1 MSNSK
6 DAVRKILDAV
16 KADKRT
22 SLTAPEGKL
31 VCDAYGIPVPKEGVA
46 KSAAEAAK
54 IATDMG
60 FPVVM
65 KIVSP
70 DILHKTEAGGVMVG
84 VKTAADAEKNYATI
98 LANAK
103 KYKADAKIEGI
114 QVQQML
120 LGGQEVIIGAVT
132 DGSFGKLV
140 AFGLGGVL
148 VEVLKDITFRLAPA
162 TKEDALSMLD
172 GIQAHEMLKGVRG
185 SDPANRDAIADIIV
199 NVSKLITDF
208 PEIAEMDLNPV
219 FATKSNAIAADVR
232 IVVDF
237 EPKPP
242 RPRPN
247 HDDIVRQMN
256 RIMKPKSVAV
266 IGASAENGKIGN
278 SVMKNLINGGYKG
291 EIYPIHPKADEIMGK
306 KVYKS
311 VKDVPGEV
319 DIAVFAIPANF
330 VAGALIECGEK
341 KVVGAIL
348 IPSGYAETGNIKG
361 QEEIQAIGQKYGIR
375 LMGPNIYGFYY
386 THANLCATFC
396 TAYDVKGSAA
406 LSSQS
411 GGIGMAIIG
420 FSRSAKMGV
429 SAIVGLGNKS
439 DIDEDDLLTFF
450 EQDDNTQIIAQ
461 HCEDL
466 KDGRAFAEV
475 AKRVSKKKPIVVLK
489 AGRTS
494 AGAKAASSHTGA
506 LAGNDKIYEDVF
518 NQSGVIRARSLRDML
533 EFARGIPVL
542 PTPKGENVVIITGA
556 GGSGVLLSDACID
569 NNLQADDDPA
579 GSRCGVPQVHPAVR
593 RGRQPG
599 RHHRRRAADHLRQ
612 HRQARARRPAHPFAD
627 PRLLAHHRDAA
638 DGVCEEHGR
647 GEERDEGQGHREADR
662 GLAGRRHRGRGSR
675 RLSLP
680 ERHRRLRL
688 LDRNSGRGARREVQ
702 VGARRGPAVSV
713 NSSHSGMRASRG
725 PGMRIPGSRCAR
737 TGMHGNQARFAFQPS
752 RCHRPIQRRGDGEAG
767 AGRQRIDHEILK
779 SGMPARR
786 PELQNLDHADHHDG
800 DRCREQPVP
809 RIGQAEASPT
819 RTKASACSPSWPR
832 SECGRKRGGPSVAK
846 VTAAARSQAMILRM
860 MVIATG

>member
-1 MSNSK
+1 MSHSK

-16 KADKRT
+16 RADKRS

-46 KSAAEAAK
+46 KSAAEAVKLASG
-54 IATDMG
+54 MG

-84 VKTAADAEKNYATI
+84 IKTAEDVEKNYATI

-103 KYKADAKIEGI
+103 KYKSDAKIEGI

-148 VEVLKDITFRLAPA
+148 VEVLKDITFRMAPA

-199 NVSKLITDF
+199 NVSQLITDF
-208 PEIAEMDLNPV
+208 PEISEMDLNPV
-219 FATKSNAIAADVR
+219 FATKSDAIAADVR

-237 EPKPP
+237 DPKPP

-291 EIYPIHPKADEIMGK
+291 EIYPIHPKADEILGK

-330 VAGALIECGEK
+330 VAAALTECGEK

-348 IPSGYAETGNIKG
+348 IPSGYAETGNMKG
-361 QEEIQAIGQKYGIR
+361 QEEIQAIGQKYGVR

-569 NNLQADDDPA
+569 NKLSLMQIPPDLDAAFRKFIPPFGAAGNPVDITGGEPPITYVNTVKLGLEDPRIHSLILGYWHTIVTPPMVFAKNMVEVKNAMKAKGIEKPIVASLA
-579 GSRCGVPQVHPAVR
+579 GDIEVEE
-593 RGRQPG
+593 
-599 RHHRRRAADHLRQ
+599 AADYLYQ
-612 HRQARARRPAHPFAD
+612 NGIVAYAYSTEIPVAVLGAKYKW
-627 PRLLAHHRDAA
+627 A
-638 DGVCEEHGR
+638 
-647 GEERDEGQGHREADR
+647 
-662 GLAGRRHRGRGSR
+662 
-675 RLSLP
+675 
-680 ERHRRLRL
+680 
-688 LDRNSGRGARREVQ
+688 RGA
-702 VGARRGPAVSV
+702 G
-713 NSSHSGMRASRG
+713 
-725 PGMRIPGSRCAR
+725 
-737 TGMHGNQARFAFQPS
+737 
-752 RCHRPIQRRGDGEAG
+752 
-767 AGRQRIDHEILK
+767 L
-779 SGMPARR
+779 
-786 PELQNLDHADHHDG
+786 L
-800 DRCREQPVP
+800 
-809 RIGQAEASPT
+809 
-819 RTKASACSPSWPR
+819 
-832 SECGRKRGGPSVAK
+832 
-846 VTAAARSQAMILRM
+846 
-860 MVIATG
+860 

>member
-31 VCDAYGIPVPKEGVA
+31 VCDAYGIPVPREGVA
-46 KSAAEAAK
+46 KSASEAAR
-54 IATDMG
+54 IASDMD

-84 VKTAADAEKNYATI
+84 VKTAAEAEKNYATI

-103 KYKADAKIEGI
+103 KYKADARIEGI

-120 LGGQEVIIGAVT
+120 QGGQEVIVGAVT

-162 TKEDALSMLD
+162 TKQDALSMLD
-172 GIQAHEMLKGVRG
+172 GIQAHEMLRGVRG
-185 SDPANRDAIADIIV
+185 SDPVNRDAIADIIV
-199 NVSKLITDF
+199 NVSRLITDF

-219 FATKSNAIAADVR
+219 FATKSNAVAADVR

-237 EPKPP
+237 APKPP

-278 SVMKNLINGGYKG
+278 SVMKNLINGGYQG
-291 EIYPIHPKADEIMGK
+291 AIYPIHPKADEILGK

-311 VKDVPGEV
+311 VKDIPGEV
-319 DIAVFAIPANF
+319 DIAVFAIPASL
-330 VAGALIECGEK
+330 VAGALTECGEK

-450 EQDDNTQIIAQ
+450 EQDDNTKIIAQ

-475 AKRVSKKKPIVVLK
+475 ARRVSKKKPIVVLK

-569 NNLQADDDPA
+569 NNLKLMTIPPDLDAAFRKFIPPFGAAGNPVDITGGEPPITYVNTVKLGLEDPRIHALILGYWHTIVTPPMVFARNMVEIKNEMKAKGIEKPIVASLA
-579 GSRCGVPQVHPAVR
+579 GDIEVEE
-593 RGRQPG
+593 
-599 RHHRRRAADHLRQ
+599 AADYLYQ
-612 HRQARARRPAHPFAD
+612 NGIVAYAYSTEIPVAVLGAKYKW
-627 PRLLAHHRDAA
+627 A
-638 DGVCEEHGR
+638 
-647 GEERDEGQGHREADR
+647 
-662 GLAGRRHRGRGSR
+662 
-675 RLSLP
+675 
-680 ERHRRLRL
+680 
-688 LDRNSGRGARREVQ
+688 RGA
-702 VGARRGPAVSV
+702 G
-713 NSSHSGMRASRG
+713 
-725 PGMRIPGSRCAR
+725 
-737 TGMHGNQARFAFQPS
+737 
-752 RCHRPIQRRGDGEAG
+752 
-767 AGRQRIDHEILK
+767 L
-779 SGMPARR
+779 
-786 PELQNLDHADHHDG
+786 L
-800 DRCREQPVP
+800 
-809 RIGQAEASPT
+809 
-819 RTKASACSPSWPR
+819 
-832 SECGRKRGGPSVAK
+832 
-846 VTAAARSQAMILRM
+846 
-860 MVIATG
+860 

>member
-1 MSNSK
+1 MSHSK
-6 DAVRKILDAV
+6 DAVRKILDSV

-46 KSAAEAAK
+46 KSAAEAVK
-54 IATDMG
+54 LATGMG

-84 VKTAADAEKNYATI
+84 VKTADDAEKNYATI

-103 KYKADAKIEGI
+103 KYKSDAKIEGI

-199 NVSKLITDF
+199 NVSQLITDF
-208 PEIAEMDLNPV
+208 PEISEMDLNPV
-219 FATKSNAIAADVR
+219 FATKADAIAADVR

-237 EPKPP
+237 DPKPP

-266 IGASAENGKIGN
+266 IGASAETGKIGN

-291 EIYPIHPKADEIMGK
+291 EIYPIHPKANEIMGK

-330 VAGALIECGEK
+330 VAAALTECGEK

-348 IPSGYAETGNIKG
+348 IPSGYAETGNMKG

-569 NNLQADDDPA
+569 NKLSLMTIPPDLDAEFRKFIPPFGAAGNPVDITGGEPPITYVNTVKLGLEDPRIHSLILGYWHTIVTPPMVFARNMVEVKNAMKAKGIEKPIVASLA
-579 GSRCGVPQVHPAVR
+579 GDIEVEE
-593 RGRQPG
+593 
-599 RHHRRRAADHLRQ
+599 AADYLYQ
-612 HRQARARRPAHPFAD
+612 NGIVAYAYSTEIPVAVLGAKYKW
-627 PRLLAHHRDAA
+627 A
-638 DGVCEEHGR
+638 
-647 GEERDEGQGHREADR
+647 
-662 GLAGRRHRGRGSR
+662 
-675 RLSLP
+675 
-680 ERHRRLRL
+680 
-688 LDRNSGRGARREVQ
+688 RGA
-702 VGARRGPAVSV
+702 G
-713 NSSHSGMRASRG
+713 
-725 PGMRIPGSRCAR
+725 
-737 TGMHGNQARFAFQPS
+737 
-752 RCHRPIQRRGDGEAG
+752 
-767 AGRQRIDHEILK
+767 L
-779 SGMPARR
+779 
-786 PELQNLDHADHHDG
+786 L
-800 DRCREQPVP
+800 
-809 RIGQAEASPT
+809 
-819 RTKASACSPSWPR
+819 
-832 SECGRKRGGPSVAK
+832 
-846 VTAAARSQAMILRM
+846 
-860 MVIATG
+860 

>member
-6 DAVRKILDAV
+6 DAVRNVLDRV

-31 VCDAYGIPVPKEGVA
+31 VCDAYGIPVPKEAVA
-46 KSAAEAAK
+46 KSASEAAK
-54 IATDMG
+54 IATGLG

-70 DILHKTEAGGVMVG
+70 DILHKTEAGGVIVG
-84 VKTAADAEKNYATI
+84 VKTAADVEKNYATI

-103 KYKADAKIEGI
+103 KYKSDAKIEGI

-162 TKEDALSMLD
+162 SKQDALSMLD

-185 SDPANRDAIADIIV
+185 SDPVNRDAVADIIV
-199 NVSKLITDF
+199 NVSRLITDF
-208 PEIAEMDLNPV
+208 PEITEMDLNPV
-219 FATKSNAIAADVR
+219 FATKANAIAADVR

-237 EPKPP
+237 AAKAP

-306 KVYKS
+306 KVYNS
-311 VKDVPGEV
+311 VKDIPGEV
-319 DIAVFAIPANF
+319 DIAVFAIPASF

-348 IPSGYAETGNIKG
+348 IPSGYAETGNVNG

-386 THANLCATFC
+386 TPANLCATFC

-439 DIDEDDLLTFF
+439 DIDEDDLLAFF
-450 EQDDNTQIIAQ
+450 EQDPNTAIIAQ

-466 KDGRAFAEV
+466 KDGRAFAEA
-475 AKRVSKKKPIVVLK
+475 AKRVSKKKPVVVLK

-518 NQSGVIRARSLRDML
+518 AQSGVIRARSLRQLL
-533 EFARGIPVL
+533 EFARGVPVL
-542 PTPKGENVVIITGA
+542 PTPKGENILIITGA
-556 GGSGVLLSDACID
+556 GGSGVLLSDSVVD
-569 NNLQADDDPA
+569 NGLSLMAMPPD
-579 GSRCGVPQVHPAVR
+579 
-593 RGRQPG
+593 
-599 RHHRRRAADHLRQ
+599 L
-612 HRQARARRPAHPFAD
+612 
-627 PRLLAHHRDAA
+627 DAA
-638 DGVCEEHGR
+638 FRKFIPPFGAAGNPVDITG
-647 GEERDEGQGHREADR
+647 GEPPITYVNTVKLGLSDDRIHSLILGYWHTIVTPPMVFARKMVEVKKEMEAK
-662 GLAGRRHRGRGSR
+662 GFVKPMVASLAGDVEVEEAAEYLYQNGIPAYAYSTEMPVEVLGAKYKWA
-675 RLSLP
+675 
-680 ERHRRLRL
+680 
-688 LDRNSGRGARREVQ
+688 RGA
-702 VGARRGPAVSV
+702 G
-713 NSSHSGMRASRG
+713 
-725 PGMRIPGSRCAR
+725 
-737 TGMHGNQARFAFQPS
+737 
-752 RCHRPIQRRGDGEAG
+752 
-767 AGRQRIDHEILK
+767 L
-779 SGMPARR
+779 
-786 PELQNLDHADHHDG
+786 L
-800 DRCREQPVP
+800 
-809 RIGQAEASPT
+809 
-819 RTKASACSPSWPR
+819 
-832 SECGRKRGGPSVAK
+832 
-846 VTAAARSQAMILRM
+846 
-860 MVIATG
+860 

>member
-1 MSNSK
+1 MPRVSLGIKETSRRKPMSNSK
-6 DAVRKILDAV
+6 DAVRKILDRV

-31 VCDAYGIPVPKEGVA
+31 VCDAYGIAVPKEDVA
-46 KSAAEAAK
+46 KSASQAAK

-84 VKTAADAEKNYATI
+84 VKNAAEVEKNYETI

-103 KYKADAKIEGI
+103 KYKSDAKIEGI

-162 TKEDALSMLD
+162 TKQDALSMLD

-185 SDPANRDAIADIIV
+185 SDPVNRDAIADIIV
-199 NVSKLITDF
+199 NVSRLITDF
-208 PEIAEMDLNPV
+208 PEITEMDLNPV
-219 FATKSNAIAADVR
+219 FATKANAIAADVR

-237 EPKPP
+237 APKPA

-266 IGASAENGKIGN
+266 IGASAEAGKIGN

-311 VKDVPGEV
+311 VKDVPGEI
-319 DIAVFAIPANF
+319 DIAVFAIPASL
-330 VAGALIECGEK
+330 VAAALIECGEK

-348 IPSGYAETGNIKG
+348 IPSGFAETGNVKG

-386 THANLCATFC
+386 TPADLCATFC

-450 EQDDNTQIIAQ
+450 EQDDNTHIIAQ

-466 KDGRAFAEV
+466 KDGRSFAEV

-533 EFARGIPVL
+533 DFARGVPVL

-569 NNLQADDDPA
+569 NKLSLMTIPPDLDAAFRKFIPPFGAAGNPIDITGGEPPITYVNTVKLGLEDPRIHSLILGYWHTIVTPPMVFAKNMVEVKNEMKAKGIEKPIVASLA
-579 GSRCGVPQVHPAVR
+579 GDIEVEE
-593 RGRQPG
+593 
-599 RHHRRRAADHLRQ
+599 AADYLYQ
-612 HRQARARRPAHPFAD
+612 NGIVAYAYSTEIPVAVLGAKYKW
-627 PRLLAHHRDAA
+627 A
-638 DGVCEEHGR
+638 
-647 GEERDEGQGHREADR
+647 
-662 GLAGRRHRGRGSR
+662 
-675 RLSLP
+675 
-680 ERHRRLRL
+680 
-688 LDRNSGRGARREVQ
+688 RGA
-702 VGARRGPAVSV
+702 G
-713 NSSHSGMRASRG
+713 
-725 PGMRIPGSRCAR
+725 
-737 TGMHGNQARFAFQPS
+737 
-752 RCHRPIQRRGDGEAG
+752 
-767 AGRQRIDHEILK
+767 L
-779 SGMPARR
+779 
-786 PELQNLDHADHHDG
+786 L
-800 DRCREQPVP
+800 
-809 RIGQAEASPT
+809 
-819 RTKASACSPSWPR
+819 
-832 SECGRKRGGPSVAK
+832 
-846 VTAAARSQAMILRM
+846 
-860 MVIATG
+860 